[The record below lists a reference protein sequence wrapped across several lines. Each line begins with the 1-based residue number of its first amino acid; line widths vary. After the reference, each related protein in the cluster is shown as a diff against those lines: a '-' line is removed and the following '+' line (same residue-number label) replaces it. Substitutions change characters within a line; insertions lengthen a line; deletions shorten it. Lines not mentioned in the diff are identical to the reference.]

1 MRETG
6 GEDKEETI
14 REGDAQVENLCYGEE
29 VAAGW

>member
-14 REGDAQVENLCYGEE
+14 REGDAQVENLCYGS
-29 VAAGW
+29 GTT